1 MTWKENLLK
10 KKDLLKNKWIR
21 FIPGIQ
27 KLITPGSP
35 YQSKIKT
42 PPLPPT
48 DMPKLAV
55 NRPQINNET
64 GLTRT
69 ETALLSPSE
78 QEIARKT

>member
-1 MTWKENLLK
+1 MEK
-10 KKDLLKNKWIR
+10 IV
-21 FIPGIQ
+21 PGIK

-35 YQSKIKT
+35 YESMKT

-48 DMPKLAV
+48 DMPKLASI
-55 NRPQINNET
+55 PPSINKQT

-78 QEIARKT
+78 QEIARRT